1 MNVCEV
7 HIMKTRWLPVA
18 ALFVLTPLVAEY
30 LLGSL
35 SFSKEQIG
43 ALPVMALLY
52 GSGAILIRE
61 LARRTRR
68 GWRAILLLGLAYGLI
83 EEGLLTQSLFNP
95 NYLNLRLL
103 DYGYV
108 SALGVSANWTAYVIS
123 LHVIWSVCVPIAFVE
138 ALFPSQSEL
147 PWLGKGGAI
156 TAAVFLGLGMAAVA
170 SFSYKSGHFMAHPAQ
185 FAGVLVAVVAAIVF
199 AFKASRVPA
208 IDPSLPPAPG
218 VWLAAGFAFIA
229 GSLFC
234 VSQSARG
241 SGVPWLV
248 PVAGIVAVDAI
259 SVVAIARWSSRAG
272 WSSLHRF
279 ALGAGGI
286 LVYAW
291 FGYTVE
297 ISLHGRGALWSHSV
311 LVVAILGLVGVAGR
325 RVGRSPPV

>member
-1 MNVCEV
+1 
-7 HIMKTRWLPVA
+7 
-18 ALFVLTPLVAEY
+18 
-30 LLGSL
+30 LGSL

-61 LARRTRR
+61 LARRTGR

-103 DYGYV
+103 DYGYLP
-108 SALGVSANWTAYVIS
+108 ALGVSANWTAYVIS

-138 ALFPSQSEL
+138 ALFPSHADL
-147 PWLGKGGAI
+147 PWLGKGGTVTAI
-156 TAAVFLGLGMAAVA
+156 VFLALGMAAVA

-185 FAGVLVAVVAAIVF
+185 FAGVGVAVAGAI
-199 AFKASRVPA
+199 ALALKTSRIP
-208 IDPSLPPAPG
+208 
-218 VWLAAGFAFIA
+218 AAGDSSRASAPSGWVAGGFALIA

-241 SGVPWLV
+241 SGLPWLV
-248 PVAGIVAVDAI
+248 PVAGIVAIDAI
-259 SVVAIARWSSRAG
+259 AIIVIARWSKRAG
-272 WSSLHRF
+272 WSRLHRF
-279 ALGAGGI
+279 ALGAGGV

-297 ISLHGRGALWSHSV
+297 ISLHGRGALVPHSV
-311 LVVAILGLVGVAGR
+311 LVLAILGLLGAAGW
-325 RVGRSPPV
+325 RVVRSHPV

>member
-1 MNVCEV
+1 
-7 HIMKTRWLPVA
+7 MKTRWLPVA

-52 GSGAILIRE
+52 GSGAVLIRD

-68 GWRAILLLGLAYGLI
+68 GWRAILLLGFAYGLI

-108 SALGVSANWTAYVIS
+108 SALGVSTNWTAYVIS

-156 TAAVFLGLGMAAVA
+156 TAVVFLALGMAAVA

-185 FAGVLVAVVAAIVF
+185 FAGVLVAVGASIAVAL
-199 AFKASRVPA
+199 KASRVPA
-208 IDPSLPPAPG
+208 AIDPSLRPAPS
-218 VWLAAGFAFIA
+218 VWLAGGFAFIA

-259 SVVAIARWSSRAG
+259 SVITIARWSRRAG
-272 WSSLHRF
+272 WSSMHRF

-311 LVVAILGLVGVAGR
+311 LVLAILGLAGVAGR
-325 RVGRSPPV
+325 RVGRSPRV